1 MPCLVLNPA
10 RLLLVV
16 SLLSAGVGRARAAS
30 MTLNPVQDT
39 FISEAIGTPNGTG
52 VDMVM
57 GTQGASAGFA
67 KNRGLIQFDLS
78 SLPSG
83 AVVQS
88 ATLRL
93 TVTKAPQFPVNSNF
107 ALHRLAQPWDDLE
120 STWML
125 RLDPG
130 ENWAAP
136 GGQEGTDFSA
146 TASGSVLVSGVGGYT
161 FESTPELVADVNAWL
176 TNSAENHGWMVK
188 TEDESIGFTAR
199 RFASRE
205 GLSGAP
211 VLEVQFEAPQISS
224 AEIVGGQFCL
234 HFAARQGKSY
244 VVERRDLVDR
254 GEWAVIATLPPAD
267 VTGEVTVCD
276 PLGTGTG
283 FYRVGER

>member
-1 MPCLVLNPA
+1 MPRLVLNPA

-16 SLLSAGVGRARAAS
+16 SLLSASVGGAAS
-30 MTLNPVQDT
+30 ITLNPMHDT
-39 FISEAIGTPNGTG
+39 FISEAFDTPNGAGT
-52 VDMVM
+52 DMVI
-57 GTQGASAGFA
+57 GTQGATAGLA
-67 KNRGLIQFDLS
+67 KNRGLIQFALS
-78 SLPSG
+78 SLPPG

-93 TVTKAPQFPVNSNF
+93 TVTKTPQFPVNSNF
-107 ALHRLAQPWDDLE
+107 TLHRLAQPWDDLE

-136 GGQEGTDFSA
+136 GGREGTDFSA
-146 TASGSVLVSGVGGYT
+146 ASSGRVLVSDVGDYT

-188 TEDESIGFTAR
+188 TEDESVGFTAR

-211 VLEVQFEAPQISS
+211 VLEVQFAAPEISL
-224 AEIVGGQFCL
+224 AEIVGNQLCL

-276 PLGTGTG
+276 PLGTGTV